1 MIERIYIDN
10 FRTLVNFEWKPGRL
24 ALLLGE
30 NGSGKTSVF
39 DVLWGL
45 RTLITARA
53 NVVRRSF
60 PNSSRTIW
68 DKRPEQRFELDV
80 AVDGC
85 LFRYYLLVEHDERD
99 PRNSRIIKETLH
111 AGDSLLME
119 FGNGQLHLCHDDG
132 SEGPGILASQSRS
145 ALGTITPNEEKDEKL
160 AAFKRWIEEDL
171 WYLRP
176 DPRRMSPR
184 TDQDAETLA
193 VDMANFASW
202 YPTWVV
208 QDLQGAMQVG
218 ESLKEILPGFDQL
231 QVNKATLKLQVR
243 FAGESGGR
251 PVGIDFDDLSD
262 GQRQLCALYA
272 MRHAVVK
279 PGYTVLVDEPDNYV
293 ALREI
298 QPWLNEV
305 VEASSTE
312 GGPQVF
318 FISHHP
324 ELLDQLAPDH
334 GTRFYRDTGPTRI
347 EPFRGLEGLTS
358 SEVVARGW
366 DGE

>member
-30 NGSGKTSVF
+30 NGTGKTSVF

-60 PNSSRTIW
+60 PSSSRTIW

-132 SEGPGILASQSRS
+132 SEGPEILASQSRS
-145 ALGTITPNEEKDEKL
+145 ALGTITPNQEKDEKL

-184 TDQDAETLA
+184 TDQDAEMLS
-193 VDMANFASW
+193 VDMNNFASW
-202 YPTWVV
+202 YPTWIT
-208 QDLQGAMQVG
+208 QNLNEALAAGK
-218 ESLKEILPGFDQL
+218 SLKEVLPGFDQL
-231 QVNKATLKLQVR
+231 QVNGKTLKLQAR
-243 FAGESGGR
+243 FAGG
-251 PVGIDFDDLSD
+251 PFDFDDLSD
-262 GQRQLCALYA
+262 GQRQLCALYVL
-272 MRHAVVK
+272 RHAVVQ
-279 PGYTVLVDEPDNYV
+279 PGRTVLIDEPDNYV

-305 VEASSTE
+305 VEASSTDD
-312 GGPQVF
+312 GPQVLV
-318 FISHHP
+318 ISHHP

-334 GTRFYRDTGPTRI
+334 GVRFHRDNGPTRPP

>member
-10 FRTLVNFEWKPGRL
+10 FRTLANFEWKPGRL
-24 ALLLGE
+24 ALLLGD
-30 NGSGKTSVF
+30 NGTGKTSVF

-45 RTLITARA
+45 RTLVSDRA
-53 NVVRRSF
+53 DVRRAF
-60 PNSSRTIW
+60 PSVSRTAGGG
-68 DKRPEQRFELDV
+68 RLQQRFELDTV
-80 AVDGC
+80 VDGGR
-85 LFRYYLLVEHDERD
+85 FRYRLVVEHHEED
-99 PRNSRIIKETLH
+99 PGKSRIIKETLH
-111 AGDSLLME
+111 EGEKLLMDFDKGE
-119 FGNGQLHLCHDDG
+119 LHLHRDDG
-132 SEGPGILASQSRS
+132 SEGPRISADWLRS
-145 ALGTITPNEEKDEKL
+145 SIGTIAPHKDN
-160 AAFKRWIEEDL
+160 KRLTTYKQWVEDQL

-184 TDQDAETLA
+184 TDQNAETLA

-298 QPWLNEV
+298 QPWLSEV

-318 FISHHP
+318 FISHHT